1 MWLFG
6 VWQGPF
12 CVDDPGGVGYSR
24 LPLSAPMTPRQER
37 HSLSRAAL
45 RTLAQ
50 ATPTALLLVSAVVTG
65 ATGTACGGKSTGG
78 GVHSP
83 ERQSESEYDLA
94 VDTYH
99 KQDYRQALDHVL
111 KAIELN
117 DENAKANKFAAEL
130 YVLFCDKGEDLTV
143 PDCHIDLA
151 EKYAR
156 QAVKAD
162 DHFIDA
168 KNTLASVFILEK
180 KYKEAIEIYSAIVKD
195 PTYETMYLAWGNLG
209 WAQVQAGQLDEGIR
223 SLKNASTEPRFCV
236 GFYRLGVA
244 YEKKGDNQAALS
256 SYTQALGN
264 ENCQKLQDGFS
275 GRARVELSLG
285 KAQEARADL
294 EKCKEIAAESKTG
307 KACSKELAR
316 IVAVAPTSAAQ

>member
-1 MWLFG
+1 MSPRHSHTLSRSVPRLSAWDTTRVL
-6 VWQGPF
+6 VTLAALAM
-12 CVDDPGGVGYSR
+12 GVG
-24 LPLSAPMTPRQER
+24 
-37 HSLSRAAL
+37 
-45 RTLAQ
+45 
-50 ATPTALLLVSAVVTG
+50 G
-65 ATGTACGGKSTGG
+65 AGACGGKASGT

-111 KAIELN
+111 KAVELN
-117 DENAKANKFAAEL
+117 DENAKAAKFAAEL
-130 YVLFCDKGEDLTV
+130 YVLFCDKGEDLSG
-143 PDCHIDLA
+143 PDCHINLA
-151 EKYAR
+151 EKLAR

-162 DHFIDA
+162 EKFNDA
-168 KNTLASVFILEK
+168 KNTLASIFILEK

-223 SLKNASTEPRFCV
+223 SLKNATTEPRFCV

-244 YEKKGDNQAALS
+244 YEKKGENQAALA

-264 ENCQKLQDGFS
+264 EACQKLQDGFA

-285 KAQEARADL
+285 KAQDARADL
-294 EKCKEIAAESKTG
+294 EKCKEIAAESKAG

-316 IVAVAPTSAAQ
+316 VVAANPTSAQ

>member
-1 MWLFG
+1 
-6 VWQGPF
+6 
-12 CVDDPGGVGYSR
+12 
-24 LPLSAPMTPRQER
+24 MTPRQT
-37 HSLSRAAL
+37 SKTKLAILAGAVTLGSAL
-45 RTLAQ
+45 
-50 ATPTALLLVSAVVTG
+50 ALG
-65 ATGTACGGKSTGG
+65 AGGCGGKTSGG

-99 KQDYRQALDHVL
+99 KADYRQALDHVL

-130 YVLFCDKGEDLTV
+130 YVLFCDKGEDLSV
-143 PDCHIDLA
+143 PDCHMDLA

-156 QAVKAD
+156 AAVKAD
-162 DHFIDA
+162 ERYNDA

-180 KYKEAIEIYSAIVKD
+180 KYKEAIEIYAALVKD

-244 YEKKGDNQAALS
+244 YEKKGDPQAALS
-256 SYTQALGN
+256 SYTQALSN
-264 ENCQKLQDGFS
+264 EACQKLQDGFA
-275 GRARVELSLG
+275 GRARVELALG
-285 KAQEARADL
+285 KAQDARSDL
-294 EKCKEIAAESKTG
+294 EKCKAITVESKTG
-307 KACSKELAR
+307 KACGKELAR
-316 IVAVAPTSAAQ
+316 LVAMGPTTQTQQ